1 MTKVM
6 KFSIDEIGRVCHE
19 ANRAYCIVVGDNVLV
34 GWDELTEEYKES
46 MRVGIMEVLK
56 GNTPEMSH
64 ESWMKERLENGWK
77 YGEKL
82 NREAKIHPNLVPYN
96 ELPEKQ
102 KIKDHL
108 FVNIVKAL
116 EIIE

>member
-1 MTKVM
+1 M

-19 ANRAYCIVVGDNVLV
+19 ANRAYCIVVGDKNGLV
-34 GWDELTEEYKES
+34 GWDELAEDYKELT
-46 MRVGIMEVLK
+46 RVGVMGVLK